1 MAAADATEE
10 DGYRVSCW
18 LKSTWEEARRE
29 EVQQGGSL
37 PGLLGGKKEN
47 RRVGQAGK
55 TDRRGRGRC
64 RRVSACENR
73 CAAHPIAS
81 DQSQESGL
89 SQGLTPWGSR
99 EQDGWAA
106 ADASVHSWYVAWA
119 LKEPVVSYK
128 LCPPLLLLSPLAG
141 PGMLGSFLGRTGVH
155 TVL

>member
-1 MAAADATEE
+1 M
-10 DGYRVSCW
+10 
-18 LKSTWEEARRE
+18 ST
-29 EVQQGGSL
+29 
-37 PGLLGGKKEN
+37 
-47 RRVGQAGK
+47 
-55 TDRRGRGRC
+55 
-64 RRVSACENR
+64 CENR
-73 CAAHPIAS
+73 CAAHPTAS

-106 ADASVHSWYVAWA
+106 ADAGVHSWYVAWA

-155 TVL
+155 TVLAVGKSMKPGVRLGPAGTSASREDGGWWSPWVL